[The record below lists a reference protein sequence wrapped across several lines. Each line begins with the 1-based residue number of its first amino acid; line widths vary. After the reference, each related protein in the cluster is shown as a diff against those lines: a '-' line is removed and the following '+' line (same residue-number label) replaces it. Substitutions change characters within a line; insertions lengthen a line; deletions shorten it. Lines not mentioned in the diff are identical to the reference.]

1 MFTYWAILFQMNK
14 LKEDFKKKFVGSTK
28 PAEYKVY
35 TGTEMIGIATLHKS
49 NTQPVFSVQAAKDI
63 SNMRR

>member
-1 MFTYWAILFQMNK
+1 MDKQK
-14 LKEDFKKKFVGSTK
+14 LLNDFKNKFVGSTK
-28 PAEYKVY
+28 PAQTKVY

-49 NTQPVFSVQAAKDI
+49 NAQPVFNTETAKDI